1 MKIDRVVKKGTGNVL
16 ILFDNSETL
25 ILAIEIFLKSG
36 LKKNDEISE
45 NRFSALIKENKKFY
59 LKQRAFRLLGRRHH
73 STFELKQ
80 KLFQKNHESELINDI
95 LTELMTG
102 GYLDDKKFASVF
114 AEEKLRTKFWG
125 DKKLKSELIKRGI
138 DSKIISEVLKH
149 FISSENKTETAE
161 LLAIKK
167 LDRLKSRKYD
177 LLTLRKKLTT
187 FLMAKGYDYDIIKEV
202 SDKILRDYFQ
212 ED

>member
-25 ILAIEIFLKSG
+25 ILSLEIFLKSG

-202 SDKILRDYFQ
+202 SDKILGDYFQ

>member
-1 MKIDRVVKKGTGNVL
+1 MKIYRVVKKGTGNVL

-25 ILAIEIFLKSG
+25 ILSLEIFLKSG

-202 SDKILRDYFQ
+202 SDKILGDYFQ

>member
-25 ILAIEIFLKSG
+25 ILSLEIFLKSG

-138 DSKIISEVLKH
+138 DFKIISEVLKH

-202 SDKILRDYFQ
+202 SDKILGDYFQ

>member
-25 ILAIEIFLKSG
+25 ILSLEIFLKSG